1 MYDYILEEMADAI
14 SKELRVDN
22 ADVLSILG
30 CYWQDKIA
38 HVWQM
43 EDVFESA
50 QRAGKPITREDAV
63 ELLQKVFDHLDSDL
77 GITWM
82 TLDVALED
90 YKIDFRSLPIDQH
103 PNVHG
108 VFKVW
113 LQSDPSA
120 HQFGTYPQKA
130 DGNLPAALAFAKELA
145 KKNLGLSVFV
155 GCEPCHYGEA
165 EPWLTVTLKDCES
178 EPIIEDSGAVCTP
191 SSLTIS
197 AKE

>member
-14 SKELRVDN
+14 SKEICVNN
-22 ADVLSILG
+22 ADVLNILG
-30 CYWQDKIA
+30 RYWKDKIA
-38 HVWQM
+38 HVWQV

-50 QRAGKPITREDAV
+50 RRSGKPITREDAV
-63 ELLQKVFDHLDSDL
+63 EVLHEVFDHLDSDL

-90 YKIDFRSLPIDQH
+90 YKIDFHSLPVDQH

-108 VFKVW
+108 LFKVW
-113 LQSDPSA
+113 RQDDQSVQ
-120 HQFGTYPQKA
+120 QFGTYPQKV
-130 DGNLPAALAFAKELA
+130 DGNLTEALAFAKELA

-155 GCEPCHYGEA
+155 GCEPCHAGEA
-165 EPWLTVTLKDCES
+165 EPWLTVTLKENEC
-178 EPIIEDSGAVCTP
+178 EPIIEESAAACTP

-197 AKE
+197 TKE